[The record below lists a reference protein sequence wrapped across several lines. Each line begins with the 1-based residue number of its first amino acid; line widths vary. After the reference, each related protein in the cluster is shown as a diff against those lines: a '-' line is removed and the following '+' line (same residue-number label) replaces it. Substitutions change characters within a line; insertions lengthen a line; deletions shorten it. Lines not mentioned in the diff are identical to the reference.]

1 MTSRLD
7 TNAAQLDSEAILSPL
22 DKGVP
27 LGIAPM
33 PIAAVPMQGW
43 NILRGDLPL
52 PVALI
57 REEALQ
63 HNARWMRAFIEANG
77 VQIAPHGK
85 TTMAPA
91 LFDLQIAAGAWG
103 ITLATPHQ
111 VAAAI
116 ALGYRRIFI
125 ANQIIGR
132 AAIRYLFDAIAA
144 NDELELYC
152 LVDSIEL
159 VEHIDRIGDEAGAT
173 ERLAVLVE
181 KGFAGGRTGCRSVA
195 DAVAVARH
203 VAASRHQVL
212 AGVEGF
218 EGIVRG
224 DTLETTLQAVRALL
238 DEVVEVAVQCDREGL
253 FGARPALLSAGGSAF
268 FDLVVDAFKRAKLAV
283 PPTILL
289 RSGCYITHDAG
300 MYAFAM
306 RFLRERAPE
315 LFKNG
320 GPRPALEVWGYVQA
334 RPEPDLVIVALG
346 KRDMSYDQ
354 LPVLQHWFRPDSGM
368 SEPGALSDQHKVG
381 HLDDQHCYVGVP
393 ADTPLMVGD
402 MVGLGI
408 SHPCLTFDKWR
419 VIHTVS
425 ERYDVTGSIR
435 TYF

>member
-1 MTSRLD
+1 MTSLGD
-7 TNAAQLDSEAILSPL
+7 ANAAQRDADAILSPL

-33 PIAAVPMQGW
+33 PIAAVSAQQW

-52 PVALI
+52 PAALI
-57 REEALQ
+57 REESLQ
-63 HNARWMRAFIEANG
+63 HNARWMRSFIEANG

-91 LFDLQIAAGAWG
+91 LFDLQLAAGAWG

-132 AAIRYLFDAIAA
+132 AALRYLFDSIAA
-144 NDELELYC
+144 DDELELYC
-152 LVDSIEL
+152 LVDSIDL
-159 VEHIDRIGDEAGAT
+159 VEQIDRIGDDAGAT
-173 ERLAVLVE
+173 KRLAVLVE

-195 DAVAVARH
+195 DATAVARR
-203 VAASRHQVL
+203 VAASRHQML

-224 DTLETTLQAVRALL
+224 ENLETTLQAVRVLL
-238 DEVVEVAVQCDREGL
+238 DEVVEVAEHCDREGL
-253 FGARPALLSAGGSAF
+253 FGVGPAMLSAGGSAF
-268 FDLVVDAFKRAKLAV
+268 FDLVVSAFKRAKLAV

-306 RFLRERAPE
+306 RFLRDRAPE
-315 LFKNG
+315 LFEQG
-320 GPRPALEVWGYVQA
+320 GPRAALEVWGYVQA
-334 RPEPDLVIVALG
+334 RPEPNLAIVALG
-346 KRDMSYDQ
+346 KRDLSYDQ
-354 LPVLQHWFRPDSGM
+354 LPVLQHWFRPDSDM
-368 SEPGALSDQHKVG
+368 SVPGALSDRHKVG
-381 HLDDQHCYVGVP
+381 HLDDQHCYVSVP
-393 ADTPLMVGD
+393 ADTPLIVGD